1 MSSNSEFFLSE
12 KVFLKLKKAKQKDGF
27 SEKNWEKWFESLIDN
42 NIDKENKMDLIV
54 QKFFYK
60 NDFEQWIKSFA
71 INLKDIWKESSA
83 RELLKSNLTRESVI
97 IIGAGPS
104 LKKHNHLEI
113 LAKSNFKG
121 SIICTDRSLIPA
133 LKAGVTPKKFP
144 NFYVLTIDAY
154 PTIEKYYND
163 DIVNLY
169 GDSIKGIFSIL
180 VYPSVV
186 DRARKA
192 GINIHW
198 LHTLFDYNE
207 GKKSFNQISAL
218 MIRALDEVH
227 KLPAIQTGGN
237 VGTSAW
243 FVGWKILKCKNIC
256 LIGINHGWEKEDSI
270 EKIISHGNVG
280 KKLELDHNSEKFN
293 NLFPKKFNPEFQTY
307 YVMDPIFQYYSSTF
321 KEFIS
326 RTNNLNTINATEGG
340 SIFGNKITCM
350 KFSEF
355 LSKFKN

>member
-1 MSSNSEFFLSE
+1 MSSDSEFFLSE
-12 KVFLKLKKAKQKDGF
+12 KIFLRLKKARKKDGF
-27 SEKNWEKWFESLIDN
+27 SGENWDEWFESLLN
-42 NIDKENKMDLIV
+42 NNFEKENKMDLIV
-54 QKFFYK
+54 QKFFYE

-71 INLKDIWKESSA
+71 INLKSIWEESSA
-83 RELLKSNLTRESVI
+83 KEISKSSLTEESII

-133 LKAGVTPKKFP
+133 LKAGVTPEKFP

-154 PTIEKYYND
+154 PAIEKYYDD

-169 GDSIKGIFSIL
+169 GNSIKGIFSVL
-180 VYPSVV
+180 TYPSVV
-186 DRARKA
+186 NRARKA
-192 GINIHW
+192 GVNIHW
-198 LHTLFDYNE
+198 VHTLFDYNE

-218 MIRALDEVH
+218 MIRACNESH

-243 FVGWKILKCKNIC
+243 FVGWKILKCKNVC
-256 LIGINHGWEKEDSI
+256 LIGINHGWEEEDSI
-270 EKIISHGNVG
+270 EKIISHGNAG
-280 KKLELDHNSEKFN
+280 KEVELDKKSEKFK
-293 NLFPKKFNPEFQTY
+293 NLFPKKFNPEFQTHY
-307 YVMDPIFQYYSSTF
+307 IMDPIFQYYSSTF

-326 RTNNLNTINATEGG
+326 RTDDLNTINATEGG
-340 SIFGNKITCM
+340 SIFGDKITCM

-355 LSKFKN
+355 LAKFEN

>member
-12 KVFLKLKKAKQKDGF
+12 KVFLKLKKAKQEEGF
-27 SEKNWEKWFESLIDN
+27 EKESWDKWFELMVN
-42 NIDKENKMDLIV
+42 NNNEKNKMDTIV

-60 NDFEQWIKSFA
+60 NDFEQWIKSFS
-71 INLKDIWKESSA
+71 INLKDIWKEHSA
-83 RELLKSNLTRESVI
+83 KELMKLNLTEESI
-97 IIGAGPS
+97 IVIGAGPS

-113 LAKSNFKG
+113 LAKSNFNG

-154 PTIEKYYND
+154 PAIEKYYND
-163 DIVNLY
+163 DIVNLF
-169 GDSIKGIFSIL
+169 GKSIKGIFSIL
-180 VYPSVV
+180 THPSVV
-186 DRARKA
+186 NTARKA
-192 GINIHW
+192 GLNIHW

-218 MIRALDEVH
+218 MIRAHDETH

-256 LIGINHGWEKEDSI
+256 LIGINHGWEEEDSI
-270 EKIISHGNVG
+270 EKITSHGNVANEL
-280 KKLELDHNSEKFN
+280 KLDPNSEKFKS
-293 NLFPKKFNPEFQTY
+293 LFPKKFNPEFKTNY
-307 YVMDPIFQYYSSTF
+307 IMDPIFQYYSSTF
-321 KEFIS
+321 REFIS
-326 RTNNLNTINATEGG
+326 RVDNLNTVNATEGG

-355 LSKFKN
+355 LSRFDK